1 MNISEKLDFLMNLT
15 NTKNVALGKALS
27 FDPSYISRIRS
38 GSRGTPKNQP
48 FSREVAA
55 YFSRNIK
62 DTYQIEAVSKMIFG
76 SDALP
81 IDKDDLENSLYKWLE
96 QGSGNSE
103 QAPVVNLISD
113 ITNML
118 DSGKGQVPSVD
129 ISFDDSVITTAP
141 DDKIVPMNAF
151 YGNQGKREGVKR
163 FLMTLVMKK
172 KPFRLFLYSDED
184 MSWLYENPEFSR
196 EWAMLLL
203 QLLKNGS
210 RIQIIHTISRDLVE
224 LMEAIRKWMPL
235 YSTGAIEPYY
245 CPKLRD
251 GVYRRSLFI
260 AQGHSAL
267 VSTSVENKTDDMV
280 NLLVRN
286 TDVVAA
292 LEKEYSNY
300 FELCRPLMKMFSAKN
315 RDVFMDLLLNEDVSD
330 GQFYMSNPLPS
341 IWTMPE
347 GLAKKLAEKAGDP
360 AIIKVAAKMRK
371 NMTSLLENGGKIT
384 EIISR
389 NMTGNELEKGM
400 TLPLSDMIGSAEYI
414 YSAED
419 YICHLKGTQ
428 RLCDKY
434 EGYRVFISDNIPSTL
449 LVMSHSESDTIIAGA
464 SVPTAAFCI
473 AHRQFSFAFY
483 EYMERI
489 EKDSEHRKAGNTLSE
504 YLKRLLQKR

>member
-38 GSRGTPKNQP
+38 GSRGTPKNQS
-48 FSREVAA
+48 FSKEVAA

-62 DTYQIEAVSKMIFG
+62 DVYQIEAVSKMIFG
-76 SDALP
+76 ADALP
-81 IDKDDLENSLYKWLE
+81 IDKDELESSLYKWLE
-96 QGSGNSE
+96 QGPDVST

-118 DSGKGQVPSVD
+118 DGGSMPGGD
-129 ISFDDSVITTAP
+129 ISFDESAITPAS
-141 DDKIVPMNAF
+141 DDKIVPVYAA
-151 YGNQGKREGVKR
+151 YGNQGKRESVKR

-172 KPFRLFLYSDED
+172 KPFKLFLYSDED
-184 MSWLYENPEFSR
+184 MSWLYESPEFSR
-196 EWAMLLL
+196 QWGMLLF

-224 LMEAIRKWMPL
+224 MMEAIRKWMPL

-245 CPKLRD
+245 YPKLRD

-267 VSTSVENKTDDMV
+267 VSTSVENKTEDMV
-280 NLLVRN
+280 NLLIRN
-286 TDVVAA
+286 TEVVSA

-300 FELCRPLMKMFSAKN
+300 FELCRPLMKMFSVKN
-315 RDVFMDLLLNEDVSD
+315 RDAFMDLLLNEDVS
-330 GQFYMSNPLPS
+330 GGKFYMSSPLPS

-347 GLAKKLAEKAGDP
+347 ALVKKLAEKAGDP
-360 AIIKVAAKMRK
+360 SIIKVASQMRK
-371 NMTSLLENGGKIT
+371 NMISLLEGGGRIT
-384 EIISR
+384 EIISGR
-389 NMTGNELEKGM
+389 MESLDFKSGAAM
-400 TLPLSDMIGSAEYI
+400 PLSDMIGSAEYV
-414 YSAED
+414 YFADD
-419 YICHLKGTQ
+419 YIEHLKETE
-428 RLCDKY
+428 RLCEKY
-434 EGYRVFISDNIPSTL
+434 AGYSVIISDSIPATL

-489 EKDSEHRKAGNTLSE
+489 EKDSERRKAGNTLSD

>member
-81 IDKDDLENSLYKWLE
+81 IDKDELESSLYKWLE
-96 QGSGNSE
+96 QGTDNSA
-103 QAPVVNLISD
+103 QTPVVNLITD

-118 DSGKGQVPSVD
+118 DSGRGEMPPVELP
-129 ISFDDSVITTAP
+129 FDESAIRAAP
-141 DDKIVPMNAF
+141 DDKIVPVYAF
-151 YGNQGKREGVKR
+151 YGNHGKRESVRR

-184 MSWLYENPEFSR
+184 MSWLYENPEFAR
-196 EWAMLLL
+196 EWGMLLL

-224 LMEAIRKWMPL
+224 MMEAIRKWMPL

-245 CPKLRD
+245 YPKLRD

-280 NLLVRN
+280 NMLIRN
-286 TDVVAA
+286 ADVVEA
-292 LEKEYSNY
+292 LEKEYNNY
-300 FELCRPLMKMFSAKN
+300 FELCRPLMKMFSSKN
-315 RDVFMDLLLNEDVSD
+315 KDAFMDLLLNEDVS
-330 GQFYMSNPLPS
+330 GGKFYMSNPLPS

-347 GLAKKLAEKAGDP
+347 NLVKRLAEKTGDP
-360 AIIKVAAKMRK
+360 SIIRVASQMRK

-384 EIISR
+384 EIISS
-389 NMTGNELEKGM
+389 NLTPGDLKKGIVM
-400 TLPLSDMIGSAEYI
+400 PLSDMIGQADYT
-414 YSAED
+414 YSTDD
-419 YICHLKGTQ
+419 YIEHLKETN
-428 RLCDKY
+428 RLCEKY
-434 EGYRVFISDNIPSTL
+434 DGYSVIISGSIPSTL

-489 EKDSEHRKAGNTLSE
+489 EKDSEHRKTGNTLSD